1 MTLGIA
7 LGAVLA
13 VAAGGPASP
22 RVVVLRDDA
31 AGMEAAVAP
40 SEGGELTSLR
50 VRFRGAW
57 VELLYRARDYGPAP
71 GFRGKAPFL
80 WPAVGGQYPL
90 GTIPKSACA
99 DGTYVVQGRSYAMPC
114 HGFAQSL
121 AWQEVSASVP
131 FSVELRDSSWTRA
144 RYPFG
149 FRLRATYELA
159 ERRLTIT
166 YAVTAD
172 SANSGPMPFSIGNHM
187 TFRLPFLKGTDPGD
201 MLFETPSTA

>member
-1 MTLGIA
+1 
-7 LGAVLA
+7 
-13 VAAGGPASP
+13 
-22 RVVVLRDDA
+22 
-31 AGMEAAVAP
+31 
-40 SEGGELTSLR
+40 
-50 VRFRGAW
+50 
-57 VELLYRARDYGPAP
+57 
-71 GFRGKAPFL
+71 
-80 WPAVGGQYPL
+80 
-90 GTIPKSACA
+90 
-99 DGTYVVQGRSYAMPC
+99 MPC

>member
-121 AWQEVSASVP
+121 AWQEGCGDPTVP
-131 FSVELRDSSWTRA
+131 RQVTIEITHERCNQCHKRKHNAGSGIRQQHRRE
-144 RYPFG
+144 
-149 FRLRATYELA
+149 A
-159 ERRLTIT
+159 E
-166 YAVTAD
+166 
-172 SANSGPMPFSIGNHM
+172 
-187 TFRLPFLKGTDPGD
+187 K
-201 MLFETPSTA
+201 